1 VAQQKNDHYK
11 MMDVKK
17 EATDREIKKVYHK
30 LSIWNG
36 EAGEHMIGD
45 LRVDID
51 GLLPRSNMRDCKLG
65 VNWECMNSDWKVT
78 DHLKRVNGVTCGQP
92 LSDGVDTDT
101 QFNCPWGVVVDG
113 EGNFIVT
120 DYINHRVMVRTT
132 SLSQTGTIIYPLE
145 WLCSSVMEM
154 VSYY

>member
-1 VAQQKNDHYK
+1 

-30 LSIWNG
+30 LTTWNG
-36 EAGEHMIGD
+36 ED
-45 LRVDID
+45 LRTDID
-51 GLLPRSNMRDCKLG
+51 GLLPRSNMRTCKLG
-65 VNWECMNSDWKVT
+65 VNWERMNSDWKVT
-78 DHLKRVNGVTCGQP
+78 DHLKLVNGVTCGQP

-120 DYINHRVMVRTT
+120 DYINHRVWNIASPVPSVRFK
-132 SLSQTGTIIYPLE
+132 GP
-145 WLCSSVMEM
+145 
-154 VSYY
+154 